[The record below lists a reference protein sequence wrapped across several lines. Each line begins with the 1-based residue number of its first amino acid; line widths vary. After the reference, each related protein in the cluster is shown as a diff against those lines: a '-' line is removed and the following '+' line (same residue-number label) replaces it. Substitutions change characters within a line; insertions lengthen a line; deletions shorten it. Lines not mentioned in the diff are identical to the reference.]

1 MFYPDYD
8 PRDPYNRRTSSEN
21 NWIRVQMEDDGAS
34 NDQRDCKL
42 NHPMHDDAAR
52 QEELEILSKIGSKG
66 APSFSVLSPSK
77 PSKQLCR
84 PEEVVHD
91 ILHQLRVQMEPGFVH
106 NFIASLTPA
115 SRDWISANED
125 QVQAKV
131 AEVLR
136 STGMSLDQL
145 KAILDSNAKK

>member
-8 PRDPYNRRTSSEN
+8 PRDPYNRHTSSEN

-52 QEELEILSKIGSKG
+52 QEELEILPKIGTKG
-66 APSFSVLSPSK
+66 PPNFSVLSPSK

-91 ILHQLRVQMEPGFVH
+91 ILHQLRVQMEP
-106 NFIASLTPA
+106 ALC
-115 SRDWISANED
+115 RISS
-125 QVQAKV
+125 QALL
-131 AEVLR
+131 LR
-136 STGMSLDQL
+136 RATGSAQTRSKRRQRLQKFSDQL
-145 KAILDSNAKK
+145 V